1 MYNSLY
7 YIFTKDYTDE
17 YSNSTM
23 YLKDKLN
30 KQKILSDSK
39 ERELRY
45 MKRKYDDL
53 SRKYNELLMNLQDNR
68 DKYYLLKEK
77 YANAVAKV
85 NTVSLDTNG
94 DILCINDDYEHLW
107 HTRETRETHIKHKR
121 TQISNR

>member
-30 KQKILSDSK
+30 KQKILSESK

-68 DKYYLLKEK
+68 EKYYLLKEK

-85 NTVSLDTNG
+85 NTVSQDTNG

-107 HTRETRETHIKHKR
+107 HTRETHIKHKR

>member
-1 MYNSLY
+1 
-7 YIFTKDYTDE
+7 
-17 YSNSTM
+17 M

-68 DKYYLLKEK
+68 EKYYLLKEK

-85 NTVSLDTNG
+85 NTVSQDTNG
-94 DILCINDDYEHLW
+94 DILCINDDYEHL
-107 HTRETRETHIKHKR
+107 
-121 TQISNR
+121 

>member
-94 DILCINDDYEHLW
+94 DIFCINDDYEHL
-107 HTRETRETHIKHKR
+107 
-121 TQISNR
+121 

>member
-68 DKYYLLKEK
+68 EKYYLLKEK

-85 NTVSLDTNG
+85 NTVSQDTNG
-94 DILCINDDYEHLW
+94 DILCINDDYEHL
-107 HTRETRETHIKHKR
+107 
-121 TQISNR
+121 

>member
-23 YLKDKLN
+23 FLKDKLN

-53 SRKYNELLMNLQDNR
+53 SRKYNELLMNLQDSKE
-68 DKYYLLKEK
+68 KYYLLKEK

-94 DILCINDDYEHLW
+94 DILCINDDYEHL
-107 HTRETRETHIKHKR
+107 
-121 TQISNR
+121 

>member
-94 DILCINDDYEHLW
+94 DILCMSDDYEHL
-107 HTRETRETHIKHKR
+107 
-121 TQISNR
+121 